1 MGSFFVSLF
10 ILKIGVNFVNVVKL
24 CPIFSSTSE
33 ETEDED
39 LPSSPASSSTSSTW
53 LGNVT
58 LAWQEKLFSPS
69 EENYY
74 RKAKEEDF
82 QGNVLKKKFFRDV
95 QDAKKRSKTL
105 AQQIFTCLNGE
116 LYQHDEVKSR
126 ISLTFFQ
133 LCNTFHKF
141 CNLCNMPK
149 CMKTILS

>member
-58 LAWQEKLFSPS
+58 LAWQEKLFSPC

-74 RKAKEEDF
+74 HRAKEEDF
-82 QGNVLKKKFFRDV
+82 QG
-95 QDAKKRSKTL
+95 SMSTL
-105 AQQIFTCLNGE
+105 EEFCHFLR
-116 LYQHDEVKSR
+116 KS
-126 ISLTFFQ
+126 I
-133 LCNTFHKF
+133 
-141 CNLCNMPK
+141 PK
-149 CMKTILS
+149 PEGLIY